1 MTQQVLK
8 LGRMDEIQVSI
19 APVLL
24 GSGVRLFDQLGT
36 DPINLEQIRS
46 IASDGVTYVRYRVLK
61 Y

>member
-1 MTQQVLK
+1 
-8 LGRMDEIQVSI
+8 MDEIQVSI